1 MGLKN
6 VKAYIGKRIKEIKS
20 GVGNK
25 RALVATSGGVDS
37 VTCAVLAHKAIG
49 SRAVILFIDDGL
61 MRQDEGRKVK
71 KDLARLGV
79 NVKILNVR
87 ADFFRALK
95 GIEDP
100 EIKRKAFRDTFYKT
114 LGRAVRI
121 SKASFMIQGTIA
133 ADIMETKAGIKTQHN
148 ILQQI
153 GISPRKYGLTI
164 LEPIKDLYKFEVRMV
179 ARALGVQPEYSERMP
194 FPGPGLATRVIGEV
208 TPERVETLRKATVI
222 VEEEIKKAG
231 IKPFQ
236 AFAVLLKDRATG
248 VINGKRTFGQIVVV
262 RSVDSRD
269 AITAGVTRIP
279 FSALEKMQK
288 RITGSVPD
296 VTKVLFDVTPKP
308 PSTIEYI

>member
-1 MGLKN
+1 M
-6 VKAYIGKRIKEIKS
+6 
-20 GVGNK
+20 
-25 RALVATSGGVDS
+25 DS

>member
-1 MGLKN
+1 M
-6 VKAYIGKRIKEIKS
+6 
-20 GVGNK
+20 
-25 RALVATSGGVDS
+25 
-37 VTCAVLAHKAIG
+37 
-49 SRAVILFIDDGL
+49 
-61 MRQDEGRKVK
+61 
-71 KDLARLGV
+71 
-79 NVKILNVR
+79 
-87 ADFFRALK
+87 
-95 GIEDP
+95 
-100 EIKRKAFRDTFYKT
+100 
-114 LGRAVRI
+114 
-121 SKASFMIQGTIA
+121 
-133 ADIMETKAGIKTQHN
+133 
-148 ILQQI
+148 
-153 GISPRKYGLTI
+153 TI

>member
-164 LEPIKDLYKFEVRMV
+164 LEPIN
-179 ARALGVQPEYSERMP
+179 
-194 FPGPGLATRVIGEV
+194 
-208 TPERVETLRKATVI
+208 
-222 VEEEIKKAG
+222 IK
-231 IKPFQ
+231 ISNN
-236 AFAVLLKDRATG
+236 L
-248 VINGKRTFGQIVVV
+248 I
-262 RSVDSRD
+262 
-269 AITAGVTRIP
+269 
-279 FSALEKMQK
+279 
-288 RITGSVPD
+288 
-296 VTKVLFDVTPKP
+296 
-308 PSTIEYI
+308 